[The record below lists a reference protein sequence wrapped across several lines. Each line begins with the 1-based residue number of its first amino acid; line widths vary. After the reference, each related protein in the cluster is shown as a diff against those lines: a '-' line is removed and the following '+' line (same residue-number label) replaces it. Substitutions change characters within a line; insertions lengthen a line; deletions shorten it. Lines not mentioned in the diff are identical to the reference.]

1 MLTPYSANSPKPES
15 ADSSDSNPL
24 PSTQRQNRRKNY
36 IFPLPSP
43 YESRFPISIG
53 RTPILVETHNMANT
67 PSSSQNPT
75 TPHPPA
81 LRPTKTPPLASPST
95 NPITKHHIANN
106 TATQSHPPRQYIQSH
121 SVNLSRTRRAARF
134 CPSLL
139 KPSNNCRK
147 NRPKPSKSPANYL
160 PGEASLTSPAQRP
173 DGRFPLT
180 STGRTSNS
188 VSLNAL

>member
-81 LRPTKTPPLASPST
+81 LRPTKTPPLHLLLPTPSQNTTSLTTPPPNPTPLANTFKATPST
-95 NPITKHHIANN
+95 
-106 TATQSHPPRQYIQSH
+106 
-121 SVNLSRTRRAARF
+121 
-134 CPSLL
+134 
-139 KPSNNCRK
+139 
-147 NRPKPSKSPANYL
+147 YL
-160 PGEASLTSPAQRP
+160 EHDVRLA
-173 DGRFPLT
+173 F
-180 STGRTSNS
+180 
-188 VSLNAL
+188 ALPC